1 VKSLPAPMPSSHAQ
15 ATHGY
20 GGDRSAPTTV
30 STPALASPS
39 APLIRAFS
47 HRGSAARAGSI
58 IAMVTDVPS
67 AENADQTL
75 PASQLPRV
83 RSNLKVDHRHAQH
96 CGLSRVG
103 YASPDGG
110 LIRPSFHDRSSPLT
124 Q

>member
-1 VKSLPAPMPSSHAQ
+1 MPPSHAQ
-15 ATHGY
+15 ATHGC

-39 APLIRAFS
+39 APLIRALS

-83 RSNLKVDHRHAQH
+83 RSNLYGPITVMPNI
-96 CGLSRVG
+96 VG
-103 YASPDGG
+103 CPGSVMRARTAD
-110 LIRPSFHDRSSPLT
+110 
-124 Q
+124 